1 MLPVREADREVSQKV
16 WVVVIRLVAHGAS
29 LHNTPPTYTH
39 AGLPWRETIQMLVR
53 LSRFKLLSQQVLE
66 STPEG
71 NMKGNEEIET
81 LTSYGHLFRK
91 K

>member
-1 MLPVREADREVSQKV
+1 
-16 WVVVIRLVAHGAS
+16 
-29 LHNTPPTYTH
+29 
-39 AGLPWRETIQMLVR
+39 MLVR

-81 LTSYGHLFRK
+81 LTSYGHLFREK
-91 K
+91 